1 MRLFVTPAS
10 PWVRRVVLSVIE
22 LGLEDKVELVQTRW
36 PHRWATQTVDF
47 TPDFIAATPVARIPA
62 LVTDDGLRLVDSGAI
77 CDYLNAEFGGYKLLP
92 KSGAA
97 RWKQLETISIVNG
110 LVEAQIARRAETLRG
125 DAERSGDFIQKM
137 RDRETRC
144 FRALDPTAA
153 SFGPEVDLSQ
163 IAVATACGFADFRY
177 PKEDWR
183 SSVPSL
189 ARWFERFSER
199 PSMRQT
205 MPRET
210 PQ

>member
-22 LGLEDKVELVQTRW
+22 LGLQDKVELIQTRW

-47 TPDFIAATPVARIPA
+47 SPQFIDATPVARIPA
-62 LVTDDGLRLVDSGAI
+62 LVTDDGLRLVDSGVI
-77 CDYLNAEFGGYKLLP
+77 CDYLNAEFGGYKLLAQ
-92 KSGAA
+92 SGAS
-97 RWKQLETISIVNG
+97 RWNLLAIISIVNG
-110 LVEAQIARRAETLRG
+110 LVEAQISRRAETLRA
-125 DAERSGDFIQKM
+125 DFERSNDFIQKM
-137 RDRETRC
+137 RDREDRC
-144 FRALDPTAA
+144 FRALDPAAA
-153 SFGPEVDLSQ
+153 SFGHDVDLAQ
-163 IAVATACGFADFRY
+163 ISVATACGFADFRY
-177 PKEDWR
+177 PGEEWR
-183 SSVPSL
+183 SSAPAL